1 MSAAA
6 DSPHP
11 IQETT
16 MRAIH
21 AFVGAGLLCVGGI
34 ASAGAR
40 DQLNTFTRDL
50 KGLDGRFTQQV
61 FDSRGKLKET
71 SSGRVALAAPRQFR
85 WEYVKPYPQ
94 LVVADGKTVWIYE
107 PDLQQ
112 VTRRP
117 QGAEE
122 QNSPLAALLNP
133 SRLDGQFVV
142 REAGAAGGLQWLTLA
157 PKGDAAAA
165 GFRTAK
171 LGFTATGLAKMQVVD
186 QLGQRTEI
194 AFSGWKRNPA
204 LPGATFRY
212 VPPKGVDVIGG

>member
-1 MSAAA
+1 
-6 DSPHP
+6 
-11 IQETT
+11 
-16 MRAIH
+16 MRAIT
-21 AFVGAGLLCVGGI
+21 AIIGAGLLCVGGI

-40 DQLNTFTRDL
+40 DELNTFTKGL

-61 FDSRGKLKET
+61 FDARGKLKEQ
-71 SSGRVALAAPRQFR
+71 SKGRVALSAPRQFR
-85 WEYVKPYPQ
+85 WEYAAPYPQ
-94 LVVADGKTVWIYE
+94 VVIADGKTVWIYE

-122 QNSPLAALLNP
+122 RNSPLAALVDP
-133 SRLDGQFVV
+133 KRLDGQFVV
-142 REAGAAGGLQWLTLA
+142 KESGASGGLQWLTLT

-171 LGFTATGLAKMQVVD
+171 LGFGTAGLAKMQVVD

-194 AFSGWKRNPA
+194 AFSGWKRNPK
-204 LPGATFRY
+204 LPATTFRY
-212 VPPKGVDVIGG
+212 VPAKGVDVIGG

>member
-1 MSAAA
+1 
-6 DSPHP
+6 
-11 IQETT
+11 
-16 MRAIH
+16 MRAIT
-21 AFVGAGLLCVGGI
+21 AFVGAGLLCVCGI

-40 DQLNTFTRDL
+40 DQLNAFTKGL

-71 SSGRVALAAPRQFR
+71 SSGRVALSAPRQFR

-94 LVVADGKTVWIYE
+94 IVVADGKTVWIYE

-112 VTRRP
+112 VTKRP

-122 QNSPLAALLNP
+122 QNSPLAALVNP

-142 REAGAAGGLQWLTLA
+142 KEAGATAGLQWLTLT
-157 PKGDAAAA
+157 PKGDPAAA

-171 LGFTATGLAKMQVVD
+171 LGFATSGLAKMQVVD

-194 AFSGWKRNPA
+194 AFTGWKRNPA
-204 LPGATFRY
+204 LPATTFRY

>member
-1 MSAAA
+1 MR
-6 DSPHP
+6 P
-11 IQETT
+11 IT
-16 MRAIH
+16 
-21 AFVGAGLLCVGGI
+21 AFVGAGLLCVSGI

-40 DQLNTFTRDL
+40 DDLNAFTTGL

-61 FDSRGKLKET
+61 FDAKGKLKEK

-85 WEYVKPYPQ
+85 WEYAAPYPQ
-94 LVVADGKTVWIYE
+94 VVIADGRTVWIYE

-112 VTRRP
+112 VTKRA

-122 QNSPLAALLNP
+122 RNSPLAALVDP
-133 SRLDGQFVV
+133 KRLDGQFVV
-142 REAGAAGGLQWLTLA
+142 KEAGTAGGLEWLTLT

-171 LGFTATGLAKMQVVD
+171 LGFGRGGLAKMQVVD

-194 AFSGWKRNPA
+194 AFSGWKRNPK
-204 LPGATFRY
+204 LPAATFRF
-212 VPPKGVDVIGG
+212 VPAKGVDVIGG